1 MCATNGVP
9 CQTRM
14 LCASMII
21 FVRVSADR
29 EFHCI
34 YIYIYIYRHTL
45 VLMELTVHVSGSACV
60 VLYYISICAVTLYW
74 NMLTTN
80 IYRTFFLL
88 FFLPVWIY
96 QCWHHLR
103 TTVRATDHGTYVRP
117 SLDRWLNLNAERYMD
132 TIKLMFQ
139 GWLSSFGM
147 RAHGFQHWFVLR
159 MHHSVQSNLNI

>member
-88 FFLPVWIY
+88 FFFTRLDLSMLAPS
-96 QCWHHLR
+96 
-103 TTVRATDHGTYVRP
+103 TDHGTCYGP
-117 SLDRWLNLNAERYMD
+117 RY
-132 TIKLMFQ
+132 
-139 GWLSSFGM
+139 
-147 RAHGFQHWFVLR
+147 LR
-159 MHHSVQSNLNI
+159 TALT